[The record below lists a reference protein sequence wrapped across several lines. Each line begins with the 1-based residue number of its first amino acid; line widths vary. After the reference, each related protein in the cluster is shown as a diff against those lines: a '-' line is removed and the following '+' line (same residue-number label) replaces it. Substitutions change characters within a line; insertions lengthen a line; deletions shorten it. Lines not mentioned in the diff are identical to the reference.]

1 MFFTRTGLAVV
12 NPADGAVDYQHRWRA
27 RIHASVNAAAPLVVA
42 NRVYLTSSYNTGALV
57 LDATPSGYREV
68 WSNDTS
74 LSSQYASVMHRDGF
88 LYGTHGRADVPP
100 EPALRCVEL
109 ATGRVRWSETGSAI
123 AR

>member
-1 MFFTRTGLAVV
+1 MGPSIINTVG
-12 NPADGAVDYQHRWRA
+12 A

-42 NRVYLTSSYNTGALV
+42 NWVYLTSSYNTGALV

-88 LYGTHGRADVPP
+88 LYGTRAGRR
-100 EPALRCVEL
+100 PAGAGTAV
-109 ATGRVRWSETGSAI
+109 SAGHRQG
-123 AR
+123 ALE